1 MSSCVG
7 KTRLIFSTSTS
18 SSSSSFFYFHSANC
32 RSPGD
37 INHGLKFGSNYT
49 HGKTVRYFCN
59 PGYTLEGEAELTCE
73 DGRWNTDTPKCKG
86 NDYDTPKCKSRR
98 NFLFL

>member
-7 KTRLIFSTSTS
+7 
-18 SSSSSFFYFHSANC
+18 FFFLFFFFHSANC

-37 INHGLKFGSNYT
+37 VDHGLKFGNNYT
-49 HGKTVRYFCN
+49 HGKTVRYFCM
-59 PGYTLEGEAELTCE
+59 PGYALEGEAELTCE

-86 NDYDTPKCKSRR
+86 NDYDTPSAKVGVIFCSYK
-98 NFLFL
+98 